1 MYNIIIR
8 RKRRKNLKLSSGKK
22 QTEITFNQYTL
33 HKKMKFF
40 TKDFVSKCDKKCR
53 KLQRW
58 SHLLKKFLMENFIF
72 SCRDNVTLAPSIV
85 CLVFFLSL
93 FGTRILFSTQKVFV
107 EFLERLGFF
116 YQSASF

>member
-1 MYNIIIR
+1 
-8 RKRRKNLKLSSGKK
+8 
-22 QTEITFNQYTL
+22 
-33 HKKMKFF
+33 MKFF

>member
-22 QTEITFNQYTL
+22 QTEITFKQYTL

-40 TKDFVSKCDKKCR
+40 TKDFDKKCR

-72 SCRDNVTLAPSIV
+72 SCRDNVTLTPSICQSCSSLFV
-85 CLVFFLSL
+85 FLVFLFALFFFFLCLELGYYFLPKSL
-93 FGTRILFSTQKVFV
+93 LLNFWKD
-107 EFLERLGFF
+107 
-116 YQSASF
+116 